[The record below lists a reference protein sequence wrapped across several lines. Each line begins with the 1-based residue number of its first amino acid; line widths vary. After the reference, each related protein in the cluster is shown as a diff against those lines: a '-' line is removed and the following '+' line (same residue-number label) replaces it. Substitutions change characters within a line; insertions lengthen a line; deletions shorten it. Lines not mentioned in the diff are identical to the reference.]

1 MRKWMMAG
9 TMLVI
14 LCVIVVVALLSV
26 NSLINRN
33 KDYLVNQAEQALGR
47 KVSVGKVGISL
58 WNGIGVRLND
68 FSLSDDPSFS
78 SGDFIR
84 AKDLQVN
91 LKIMPLFSKEIE
103 IKRLIL
109 HKPVI
114 GVRRNKNG
122 TFNFASLG
130 GTGRE
135 KVPSAATKDREPS
148 QKKAATLPILV
159 SLVDISDGD
168 LHYLD
173 RKEGVDLRIKKIDLR
188 VTDLNFD
195 KPFSVQLAA
204 ALFSEKQNFKV
215 QARLG
220 PLRPETDIDQVPLDG
235 KINVDLI
242 DFGRLT
248 SAAPIIKALLPKDL
262 KLTGSLRIKDTQ
274 FKGTLKKLALT
285 GTVEGTDASIHFG
298 QYFRKDSGI
307 PFVISFDGQVANN
320 NLSFRQAK
328 VTLRG
333 LELVGKGNVRLGIEP
348 SLNLSVDSNLF
359 SLKGWE
365 KIVPAIKNYQLSGN
379 ARIQTSVK
387 GRWAKGTT
395 PRIKGT
401 LALSGVNAKA
411 PQFRKAL
418 KDLSA
423 KINFT
428 GNGADL
434 KETTFTL
441 GRSRIRLEAEIKQFS
456 PLRVSYKLFTPEI
469 WPADFQAALP
479 AERKADVIKDL
490 SSMGQLSTKNGNL
503 NYQGKLNSGQGSL
516 YNIKY
521 KNLGAELVLENN
533 IAKIREFRVQAL
545 NGSLE
550 AQGTYSFR
558 NPVPSFSLSSKVR
571 GLDLKE
577 LYRSLDPK
585 APQAIQGSLNADLK
599 VSGSGK
605 DWSEIKPRLRGEG
618 KAEVLAGALLNFN
631 LAEGAISGITGIPG
645 LTSLITPQVREK
657 YPEIFQSKDTKF
669 KELKGLFS
677 LNEGRMDVKDF
688 RITAADY
695 TVLGKGRANF
705 DRDVNFRA
713 LMLLSQRLSD
723 DLANAAKEVRYIYNA
738 NKQLE
743 IPFRLTGTLPNV
755 RPRPDSDYLA
765 KLIRRGIAN
774 KGAEEISKQ
783 IFGTKKPSSP
793 EDSAIRDSVEELIR
807 KGLQGIFG
815 R

>member
-1 MRKWMMAG
+1 MRKSMIAG
-9 TMLVI
+9 MVLI
-14 LCVIVVVALLSV
+14 FLCVIVVLALLSV

-33 KDYLVNQAEQALGR
+33 KDYLVNRAEQALGR
-47 KVSVGKVGISL
+47 KVSVGKVGVSL

-68 FSLSDDPSFS
+68 FSLSDDTSFS

-91 LKIMPLFSKEIE
+91 LKIVPLLSKKIE

-135 KVPSAATKDREPS
+135 KAPSAATKGREPS
-148 QKKAATLPILV
+148 QKKALPLPLLV
-159 SLVDISDGD
+159 SLVDISDGNV
-168 LHYLD
+168 HYLD
-173 RKEGVDLRIKKIDLR
+173 RKEGVDLQIKKIDLR
-188 VTDLNFD
+188 IKNLNLD
-195 KPFSVQLAA
+195 NPFSIELAA
-204 ALFSEKQNFKV
+204 ALFSENQNFKV
-215 QARLG
+215 QTRLG
-220 PLRPETDIDQVPLDG
+220 PIRPETDIDQIPIDG
-235 KINVDLI
+235 KVNVDPI

-248 SAAPIIKALLPKDL
+248 SAAPIIKALLPRDM
-262 KLTGSLRIKDTQ
+262 KLTGPLRIKDTRL
-274 FKGTLKKLALT
+274 KGTLKKLALT
-285 GTVEGTDASIHFG
+285 GTLDGTDTSIHFG
-298 QYFRKDSGI
+298 KYFRKDSGI

-320 NLSFRQAK
+320 NLSFQQAK
-328 VTLRG
+328 VSLRG
-333 LELVGKGNVRLGIEP
+333 LELVAKGNVRLGIEP
-348 SLNLSVDSNLF
+348 SLNLTVKSNQF

-365 KIVPAIKNYQLSGN
+365 KIAPPIQNYQLSGN

-387 GRWAKGTT
+387 GRLVKGKT

-401 LALSGVNAKA
+401 LALSGVNAKP
-411 PQFRKAL
+411 PQFREAL

-428 GNGADL
+428 GTGANL
-434 KETTFTL
+434 KETTLSL
-441 GRSRIRLEAEIKQFS
+441 GRSRIRLEAEIKRFS

-469 WPADFQAALP
+469 WPADFQADLP

-490 SSMGQLSTKNGNL
+490 SSTGQLTAKNGSL
-503 NYQGKLNSGQGSL
+503 NYQGKLTSGQGSL

-521 KNLGAELVLENN
+521 KNLGTGLVLENN
-533 IAKIREFRVQAL
+533 VANIREFRVKAL
-545 NGSLE
+545 KGSLE
-550 AQGTYSFR
+550 AQGNYSFR

-577 LYRSLDPK
+577 LYRALDPK
-585 APQAIQGSLNADLK
+585 APQVIQGSLNADLK

-605 DWSEIKPRLRGEG
+605 DWKEMEPRLTGEG
-618 KAEVLAGALLNFN
+618 KAEVLEGALLNFN
-631 LAEGAISGITGIPG
+631 LAEGTISGITGIPG
-645 LTSLITPQVREK
+645 LTSLITPQVREQ

-669 KELKGLFS
+669 KELKALFS
-677 LNEGRMDVKDF
+677 LGDSRMNVKDL
-688 RITAADY
+688 RITAADF
-695 TVLGKGRANF
+695 TILGKGQVLFNRKT
-705 DRDVNFRA
+705 DFRS
-713 LMLLSQRLSD
+713 LMLFSQKMSA
-723 DLANAAKEVRYIYNA
+723 DLARAAREVKYIYNKQ
-738 NKQLE
+738 NQLE
-743 IPFRLTGTLPNV
+743 IPFGLTGTLPNV
-755 RPRPDSDYLA
+755 RPRPDPNFLA
-765 KLIRRGIAN
+765 KLVQRGAAS

-783 IFGTKKPSSP
+783 IFGSKEPSSP
-793 EDSAIRDSVEELIR
+793 EDAKQKDAVEDLIR

>member
-1 MRKWMMAG
+1 MRKWMIAG
-9 TMLVI
+9 TVLVF
-14 LCVIVVVALLSV
+14 LCVIVVLALLSV

-33 KDYLVNQAEQALGR
+33 KDYLVNRAEQALGR

-68 FSLSDDPSFS
+68 FSLSDDASFS
-78 SGDFIR
+78 TGDFIR
-84 AKDLQVN
+84 AKDLQIN
-91 LKIMPLFSKEIE
+91 LKIMPLLSKEIE

-122 TFNFASLG
+122 TFNFASLVWK
-130 GTGRE
+130 GRE

-148 QKKAATLPILV
+148 QKKATPLPILV

-168 LHYLD
+168 VHYLD
-173 RKEGVDLRIKKIDLR
+173 QKEGVDLRIKKIDLR
-188 VTDLNFD
+188 VKDLNFD
-195 KPFSVQLAA
+195 SPFSVQLAA
-204 ALFSEKQNFKV
+204 AIFSEKQNFKV
-215 QARLG
+215 QIQLG
-220 PLRPETDIDQVPLDG
+220 PIRTETGIDQVPFDG
-235 KINVDLI
+235 KVNVDPI
-242 DFGRLT
+242 DFGRLI
-248 SAAPIIKALLPKDL
+248 SAAPIIKVLLPKDF
-262 KLTGSLRIKDTQ
+262 KLTGPLRIKDTR

-285 GTVEGTDASIHFG
+285 ATVDGTDTSIHFG
-298 QYFRKDSGI
+298 QNFRKASGI
-307 PFVISFDGQVANN
+307 PFVISFDGQVVNN
-320 NLSFRQAK
+320 NLSFQQAK

-333 LELVGKGNVRLGIEP
+333 LELVGKGKVRLGIEP
-348 SLNLSVDSNLF
+348 SLNLSVDSNQF

-365 KIVPAIKNYQLSGN
+365 KIFPPMQNYHLSGN
-379 ARIQTSVK
+379 ARIQMNVH
-387 GRWAKGTT
+387 GRWAKDTT

-401 LALSGVNAKA
+401 LTLSGVNAKP
-411 PQFRKAL
+411 PQFTKAL

-423 KINFT
+423 TINFT
-428 GNGADL
+428 GKKADL
-434 KETTFTL
+434 KETTFSL
-441 GRSRIRLEAEIKQFS
+441 GRSRIRLEAEIKRFS
-456 PLRVSYKLFTPEI
+456 PLRVSYQLFTPEI

-490 SSMGQLSTKNGNL
+490 SSMGQLSAKNGNL
-503 NYQGKLNSGQGSL
+503 NFQGKLTSGQGSL

-521 KNLGAELVLENN
+521 KNFRIGLVLENN
-533 IAKIREFRVQAL
+533 VAKIREFRVQAL
-545 NGSLE
+545 QGSLE
-550 AQGTYSFR
+550 AQGTYTFR
-558 NPVPSFSLSSKVR
+558 NPVPSFSLSGKVR
-571 GLDLKE
+571 RLDLKE
-577 LYRSLDPK
+577 LYRTLDPT
-585 APQAIQGSLNADLK
+585 ASQDIQGSLNADLK

-605 DWSEIKPRLRGEG
+605 DWNEIEPRLRGEG
-618 KAEVLAGALLNFN
+618 KAEVLEGTLLNFN
-631 LAEGAISGITGIPG
+631 LAEAALSGITGIPG

-677 LNEGRMDVKDF
+677 LGESRVDVKDL

-695 TVLGKGRANF
+695 TVLGKGRVNF
-705 DRDVNFRA
+705 DRDINFRA
-713 LMLLSQRLSD
+713 SMLLSQRLSD

-738 NKQLE
+738 NNQLE
-743 IPFRLTGTLPNV
+743 IPFGLIGTLPNV
-755 RPRPDSDYLA
+755 RPRPNSNYLA
-765 KLIRRGIAN
+765 KLFQRGMAN

-793 EDSAIRDSVEELIR
+793 EDSTTRDAVEELIR